1 MIKISYY
8 VALVVTLVTAQVSGA
23 KAQSFGVKGKVLD
36 VETYQPISGVSIKI
50 ANTQY
55 ATSTDNAGEFSI
67 TLPEKQGEY
76 VLVSTF
82 VGYDTDSTSFHL
94 QPSEWEFVPV
104 TLVNKNSTLEE
115 VVITRRRE
123 YISEAALLAER
134 KASNLMLEKI
144 GAQELSRKGVSDA
157 AAAVSQ
163 LSGVSRQEGST
174 QVYVRGLGDRYIST
188 SLNGLP
194 IPASDPNLKNIG
206 LDIFTTDVVDYV
218 GVDKSYHSPLNG
230 DFGGAT
236 VNIGSK
242 DFKGDKFFEVSLGS
256 AVNSN
261 AVKQWDNFYLQEG
274 PNFFGYSDYNAPAD
288 AQGSYH
294 FKNGW
299 DPKRKT
305 LLPMNFALKAGD
317 SFNVGSEG
325 RMTLFGMVNFS
336 NGYGAREGVN
346 SSYSA
351 QGASLKALNQSQQ
364 SYTANTTGMLNAN
377 YQINANHK
385 LTYNFMYVNAGNQ
398 YRDKFTGY
406 IRDGGVDAENYRGTI
421 NRSTFSSTQLF
432 INQLLGKHT
441 LTDKIELD
449 WGLAYNHVKGD
460 MPDRLQSMH
469 SETASGEHHF
479 IRINAADNHRYTYY
493 LKENELA
500 ANIAASYKIGDDKGK
515 LTVGYNGRMKERS
528 FDVMQLNF
536 NILDGQQ
543 NTTTIDPANLNQ
555 YLGAAG
561 YGTFYNIV
569 GLAGN
574 AFQTYTGDQDIHAGF
589 ASLDYRLTDR
599 LTGVLGMRYENI
611 KQYVDFYSIEYSRG
625 QNTLNK
631 NGLLPSLNLK
641 YELNN
646 KNNLR
651 LGASKTYTLPQFKE
665 RARFPYEEVTQTF
678 VGNQYLYAS
687 DNYNLDLKWEMFPS
701 DGELYSIAAFGKY
714 IENPINEIIVSSTAN
729 DVSYANTGE
738 KGYVYGIEIE
748 AKKYLMN
755 LSNDKL
761 SVGFNTAIMKTDQ
774 KFDPEKVFKETQGLI
789 NIDPTSVSSKFTG
802 ASDFIVNADLSYLK
816 SFDATRSLTA
826 TLLYNYYSDKLNA
839 IGTGGRGNLVDKGLG
854 TLDFVLKSKLTRHL
868 GIDLAARNI
877 LNPSFERWQQN
888 VDPIK
893 VLSYKRGAF
902 FSLGVNYK
910 F

>member
-1 MIKISYY
+1 IKISYY

-261 AVKQWDNFYLQEG
+261 DVKQWDNFYLQEG

-351 QGASLKALNQSQQ
+351 QGAPLKAINQSQQ

-515 LTVGYNGRMKERS
+515 LTVGYNGRMKE
-528 FDVMQLNF
+528 
-536 NILDGQQ
+536 
-543 NTTTIDPANLNQ
+543 
-555 YLGAAG
+555 
-561 YGTFYNIV
+561 
-569 GLAGN
+569 
-574 AFQTYTGDQDIHAGF
+574 
-589 ASLDYRLTDR
+589 
-599 LTGVLGMRYENI
+599 
-611 KQYVDFYSIEYSRG
+611 
-625 QNTLNK
+625 
-631 NGLLPSLNLK
+631 
-641 YELNN
+641 
-646 KNNLR
+646 
-651 LGASKTYTLPQFKE
+651 
-665 RARFPYEEVTQTF
+665 
-678 VGNQYLYAS
+678 
-687 DNYNLDLKWEMFPS
+687 
-701 DGELYSIAAFGKY
+701 
-714 IENPINEIIVSSTAN
+714 
-729 DVSYANTGE
+729 
-738 KGYVYGIEIE
+738 
-748 AKKYLMN
+748 
-755 LSNDKL
+755 
-761 SVGFNTAIMKTDQ
+761 
-774 KFDPEKVFKETQGLI
+774 
-789 NIDPTSVSSKFTG
+789 
-802 ASDFIVNADLSYLK
+802 
-816 SFDATRSLTA
+816 
-826 TLLYNYYSDKLNA
+826 
-839 IGTGGRGNLVDKGLG
+839 
-854 TLDFVLKSKLTRHL
+854 
-868 GIDLAARNI
+868 
-877 LNPSFERWQQN
+877 
-888 VDPIK
+888 
-893 VLSYKRGAF
+893 
-902 FSLGVNYK
+902 
-910 F
+910 

>member
-1 MIKISYY
+1 
-8 VALVVTLVTAQVSGA
+8 
-23 KAQSFGVKGKVLD
+23 
-36 VETYQPISGVSIKI
+36 
-50 ANTQY
+50 
-55 ATSTDNAGEFSI
+55 
-67 TLPEKQGEY
+67 
-76 VLVSTF
+76 
-82 VGYDTDSTSFHL
+82 
-94 QPSEWEFVPV
+94 
-104 TLVNKNSTLEE
+104 
-115 VVITRRRE
+115 
-123 YISEAALLAER
+123 
-134 KASNLMLEKI
+134 
-144 GAQELSRKGVSDA
+144 
-157 AAAVSQ
+157 
-163 LSGVSRQEGST
+163 
-174 QVYVRGLGDRYIST
+174 
-188 SLNGLP
+188 
-194 IPASDPNLKNIG
+194 
-206 LDIFTTDVVDYV
+206 
-218 GVDKSYHSPLNG
+218 
-230 DFGGAT
+230 
-236 VNIGSK
+236 
-242 DFKGDKFFEVSLGS
+242 
-256 AVNSN
+256 
-261 AVKQWDNFYLQEG
+261 YLQEG

-351 QGASLKALNQSQQ
+351 QGAPLKALNQSQQ

-385 LTYNFMYVNAGNQ
+385 LTYIFMYVNAGNQ

-515 LTVGYNGRMKERS
+515 LPVGYNGRMKERS

-761 SVGFNTAIMKTDQ
+761 SIGFNTAIMKTDQ

-839 IGTGGRGNLVDKGLG
+839 IGT
-854 TLDFVLKSKLTRHL
+854 
-868 GIDLAARNI
+868 
-877 LNPSFERWQQN
+877 
-888 VDPIK
+888 
-893 VLSYKRGAF
+893 
-902 FSLGVNYK
+902 
-910 F
+910 

>member
-206 LDIFTTDVVDYV
+206 LDMFTTDVVDYV

-351 QGASLKALNQSQQ
+351 QGAPLKALNQSQQ

-761 SVGFNTAIMKTDQ
+761 SIGFNTAIMKTDQ